1 MLCGL
6 KRQADRSAALLQLL
20 LQVDPAITPVL
31 PVLKQLLL

>member
-1 MLCGL
+1 MQRGL
-6 KRQADRSAALLQLL
+6 ERQADRSAALLQL